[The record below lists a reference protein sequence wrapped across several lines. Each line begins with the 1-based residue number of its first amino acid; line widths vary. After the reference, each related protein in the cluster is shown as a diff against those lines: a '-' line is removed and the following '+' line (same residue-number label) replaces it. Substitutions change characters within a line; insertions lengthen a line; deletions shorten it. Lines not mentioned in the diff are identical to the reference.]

1 MNARVRWTPFIPQ
14 WLFVPLLL
22 IAALVMVASH
32 PAEVQAQTG
41 IKGTVFDATD
51 RSPLVGAN
59 IAVRQEGMTDILRG
73 TATDP
78 DGTYE
83 VTGLEPGRYVV
94 EFRFVG
100 YQSQTLPVTVSD
112 GEMAELNVELE
123 IQTSSL
129 DQVVVSAS
137 RRQEKILDA
146 PASISV
152 LQPEEIQ
159 AEVSTSTIEV
169 LRATPGVDMAQT
181 GIDRREVVLRGFNEA
196 FSGATFVLTDYRQAS
211 VPSLGVNIHSIMP
224 NMAVDLERVEVV
236 RGPGSALYGPGVDSG
251 VIHYFTKDPFNY
263 PGTTI
268 AVSGGSRQFFG
279 GQFRHA
285 GTFSEKVGYKLTG
298 QAARANDWQLDPND
312 APDAREINQYR
323 VYQDQDDPA
332 LEGRNFDPI
341 DTDGDGQ
348 ADAAR
353 LRREEIYSKLNLNG
367 LLQYRATDQT
377 TISLNAGYSQ
387 FTGAVQSG
395 IGTLQAEGFG
405 YTYGQLRVQSGG
417 LFAQA
422 FVNVNDAGPETYAYG
437 GGNLVRDQG
446 IQYNGQVQ
454 YDFDVTSLN
463 TQVILGADSDITV
476 PRTNEQIVGRNE
488 DNDRIEEYGAYT
500 QTTTQLSEKF
510 STTLAARADYNNV
523 VEAVQFSPRAA
534 LVFKVTPTNTF
545 RGSYNRSF
553 SSPGT
558 NSLFLDVE
566 AQRQS
571 LPGGFDLVF
580 RGLGAADGY
589 TFNNFRNGVTIS
601 GQQFSS
607 PVSFSLPV
615 QGFFGNTVDVNS
627 IPLIPIYGAVAAGA
641 IDPNTGTF
649 NSDVQQQLSAGGLS
663 ETQVSLLGNLFG
675 YLANG
680 PNIVQFFG
688 GRAVNEDGTA
698 AVLGI
703 PDASPEGFDPLDGGP
718 VDISGIEQTTTQ
730 TFEVG
735 YKGIIAD
742 RLIVQIDGYYEQKKD
757 FIGPLVIESPLVY
770 LQAMGL
776 TADVAGELGAIFG
789 TTNDAT
795 VQALLGQLTN
805 SGLTS
810 AQIAGILGGVVGN
823 GLDNTPTAVVQPDQE
838 VLPGGGAS
846 NEVGGFLSYRNFG
859 QVSYF
864 GTDISLTLQATDE
877 LSIFANTSIL
887 SDDFFDNE
895 ELEEENASLSL
906 ALNAPAFKA
915 KGGYNYRFENGFSF
929 GMTANYVEGFP
940 VETGPYVGEVESYFL
955 LDARVGYDV
964 QSVPGLSVNVTGKNI
979 LNNEHREFAGAP
991 ELGAAIFGRMTYSF

>member
-1 MNARVRWTPFIPQ
+1 MNPRVRWTSFIPQ
-14 WLFVPLLL
+14 WFFVPLLL
-22 IAALVMVASH
+22 AAALLMLASH
-32 PAEVQAQTG
+32 PADAQAQTG
-41 IKGTVFDATD
+41 IEGTVLDATD

-59 IAVRQEGMTDILRG
+59 IAVRQEGMNDILRG
-73 TATDP
+73 TSTDP
-78 DGTYE
+78 GGTYR

-94 EFRFVG
+94 EFRFIG
-100 YQSQTLPVTVSD
+100 YQAQSLPVTVRE
-112 GEMAELNVELE
+112 GELTELDVELQ

-159 AEVSTSTIEV
+159 AEVSTSTVEV

-263 PGTTI
+263 PGTTV
-268 AVSGGSRQFFG
+268 AVSGGSRQFFA

-285 GTFSEKVGYKLTG
+285 GTFSEKFGYKLTG
-298 QAARANDWQLDPND
+298 QAARAKDWQLDPND

-323 VYQDQDDPA
+323 VYQDTTDSA
-332 LEGRNFDPI
+332 LEGRTFVTGDF
-341 DTDGDGQ
+341 DGDG
-348 ADAAR
+348 DDEAR

-367 LLQYRATDQT
+367 LLQYQATDQT

-387 FTGAVQSG
+387 FTGPVQSG

-422 FVNVNDAGPETYAYG
+422 FVNVNDAGPETYVYG

-454 YDFDVTSLN
+454 YDFNLTSAN
-463 TQVILGADSDITV
+463 TQFIVGADTDITV
-476 PRTNEQIVGRNE
+476 PRTNSQILGRNE

-500 QTTTQLSEKF
+500 QATTELSEKF

-534 LVFKVTPTNTF
+534 LVFKATPTNTF

-553 SSPGT
+553 SSPST

-566 AQRQS
+566 ARRRNI
-571 LPGGFDLVF
+571 GGPFNLIF
-580 RGLGAADGY
+580 RGLGASDGY
-589 TFNNFRNGVTIS
+589 TFDDYRDSPSARFFIPT
-601 GQQFSS
+601 GQ
-607 PVSFSLPV
+607 L
-615 QGFFGNTVDVNS
+615 GFDFGD
-627 IPLIPIYGAVAAGA
+627 
-641 IDPNTGTF
+641 
-649 NSDVQQQLSAGGLS
+649 
-663 ETQVSLLGNLFG
+663 QVSLNTYPVFAVYGATAQGFPTSPDDFASGSTFAGFSQQQIDAYRQLLGAIAQNS
-675 YLANG
+675 ANNPSFASIERG
-680 PNIVQFFG
+680 EV
-688 GRAVNEDGTA
+688 A
-698 AVLGI
+698 LGI
-703 PDASPEGFDPLDGGP
+703 PDNSPLGYNEVDGP
-718 VDISGIEQTTTQ
+718 VDIAPIGQTTTQ
-730 TFEVG
+730 TFELG
-735 YKGIIAD
+735 YKGVIAD

-757 FIGPLVIESPLVY
+757 FIGPLVVESPLVFLDPTGY
-770 LQAMGL
+770 L
-776 TADVAGELGAIFG
+776 AGDLQTRIGTDPSVGGAFQQFVS
-789 TTNDAT
+789 A
-795 VQALLGQLTN
+795 
-805 SGLTS
+805 SGLPQEE
-810 AQIAGILGGVVGN
+810 AIELLVGTF
-823 GLDNTPTAVVQPDQE
+823 GSTPTGVIQPDQDILLE
-838 VLPGGGAS
+838 GQRDDNGDGVVD
-846 NEVGGFLSYRNFG
+846 NVGGFLSYRNFG

-895 ELEEENASLSL
+895 ELDETNTSLSL
-906 ALNAPAFKA
+906 ALNAPAFKL
-915 KGGYNYRFENGFSF
+915 KGGFDYRFQNGFSF
-929 GMTANYVEGFP
+929 GMSSNYVEGFP

-964 QSVPGLSVNVTGKNI
+964 QSIPGLSLNVTGKNI

>member
-1 MNARVRWTPFIPQ
+1 MSARVRWTPFDSQ
-14 WLFVPLLL
+14 WLLVPVLLV
-22 IAALVMVASH
+22 AALALSGSFAADAH
-32 PAEVQAQTG
+32 AQTG
-41 IKGTVFDATD
+41 IQGLVLDATD

-59 IAVRQEGMTDILRG
+59 IAIRQEGMTDVLRG

-83 VTGLEPGRYVV
+83 VTGLDAGEYVV

-100 YQSQTLPVTVSD
+100 YQSQNLPVTVND
-112 GEMAELNVELE
+112 GEMAELNVELQ

-159 AEVSTSTIEV
+159 AEVATSTIEV

-196 FSGATFVLTDYRQAS
+196 FSGETFVLTDYRQAS

-224 NMAVDLERVEVV
+224 NMAIDVERIEVV

-263 PGTTI
+263 PGTT
-268 AVSGGSRQFFG
+268 VSVTGGNRQFFG
-279 GQFRHA
+279 GQLRHA
-285 GTFSEKVGYKLTG
+285 GVLGDSWGYKVTG
-298 QAARANDWQLDPND
+298 QVARANDWQLDIND

-323 VYQDQDDPA
+323 VYQDPNDPA
-332 LEGRNFDPI
+332 LEGRNFEIGDF
-341 DTDGDGQ
+341 DGDDQ
-348 ADAAR
+348 DEAR
-353 LRREEIYSKLNLNG
+353 LRREELYQKLNVNG
-367 LLQYRATDQT
+367 LLQYQASDKT
-377 TISLNAGYSQ
+377 TISLNGGYSRL
-387 FTGAVQSG
+387 TGVVQSG

-422 FVNVNDAGPETYAYG
+422 FVNANEGGPDTYVYG

-454 YDFDVTSLN
+454 YDFNLTPLN
-463 TQVILGADSDITV
+463 TQFIVGADSDITV
-476 PRTNEQIVGRNE
+476 PRTNGQIVGRNE

-500 QTTTQLSEKF
+500 QATAELTEKF
-510 STTLAARADYNNV
+510 SLTLAGRADYNNV
-523 VEAVQFSPRAA
+523 VETVQLSPRAA
-534 LVFKVTPTNTF
+534 LVFKATPTNTF

-566 AQRQS
+566 AQRQNVNG
-571 LPGGFDLVF
+571 PFDIVF
-580 RGLGAADGY
+580 RGLGAADGF
-589 TFNNFRNGVTIS
+589 TFNNFRNGIGGVENPIA
-601 GQQFSS
+601 
-607 PVSFSLPV
+607 FSLPV
-615 QGFFGNTVDVNS
+615 PNFFGNSFNANS
-627 IPLIPIYGAVAAGA
+627 LPMTPVFAAGA
-641 IDPNTGTF
+641 GGILNPQTGQF
-649 NSDVQQQLSAGGLS
+649 IEPVASQLPENLSAQ
-663 ETQVSLLGNLFG
+663 QVQLLAALTG
-675 YLANG
+675 YLGGGQNPTDA
-680 PNIVQFFG
+680 VRFFS
-688 GRAVNEDGTA
+688 GRSLGAEATQY
-698 AVLGI
+698 GI
-703 PDASPEGFDPLDGGP
+703 PDASERGYRDVSGP
-718 VDISGIEQTTTQ
+718 VDIQGIDQTTTQ

-735 YKGIIAD
+735 YKGVIAD
-742 RLIVQIDGYYEQKKD
+742 RLIVQIDGYYERKQD
-757 FIGPLVIESPLVY
+757 FIGPLVVESPLVY
-770 LQAMGL
+770 LQDQALAGDVTTAL
-776 TADVAGELGAIFG
+776 TDILAN
-789 TTNDAT
+789 TNDAQAQQLLSQIGLPAST
-795 VQALLGQLTN
+795 V
-805 SGLTS
+805 
-810 AQIAGILGGVVGN
+810 AGIIGGAVGGALGDVPTGVI
-823 GLDNTPTAVVQPDQE
+823 QPDQE
-838 VLPGGGAS
+838 VLPGGGS
-846 NEVGGFLSYRNFG
+846 PTEVGGFLSYRNFG
-859 QVSYF
+859 EVSYF
-864 GTDISLTLQATDE
+864 GTDISVTLQATDE

-895 ELEEENASLSL
+895 ELDETNTSLSL
-906 ALNAPAFKA
+906 ALNAPAFKL

-929 GMTANYVEGFP
+929 GMTGNYVEGFP

-955 LDARVGYDV
+955 LDARIGYDV

-991 ELGAAIFGRMTYSF
+991 ELGAAVFGRMTYSF

>member
-1 MNARVRWTPFIPQ
+1 MNPRVRWTPFISQ

-22 IAALVMVASH
+22 VAALVILASH
-32 PAEVQAQTG
+32 PADAQAQTG
-41 IKGTVFDATD
+41 IEGTVSDATD
-51 RSPLVGAN
+51 RSPLAGAN
-59 IAVRQEGMTDILRG
+59 IAVRQEGMNDILRG
-73 TATDP
+73 TSTDP
-78 DGTYE
+78 DGTYQ
-83 VTGLEPGRYVV
+83 VTGLSPGQYVV

-100 YQSQTLPVTVSD
+100 YQAQNLPVTVSD
-112 GEMAELNVELE
+112 GEMTELNVELR

-146 PASISV
+146 PASITV

-159 AEVSTSTIEV
+159 AEVSTSTVEV
-169 LRATPGVDMAQT
+169 LRSTPGVDMAQT

-263 PGTTI
+263 PGTTVS
-268 AVSGGSRQFFG
+268 VSGGSRQFFA

-285 GTFSEKVGYKLTG
+285 GVFGEKLGYKLTG

-332 LEGRNFDPI
+332 LEGRNSDPI
-341 DTDGDGQ
+341 DTNGDGE

-367 LLQYRATDQT
+367 LLQYQATDQT

-463 TQVILGADSDITV
+463 TQIILGADSDITV

-500 QTTTQLSEKF
+500 QATTELSEKF

-534 LVFKVTPTNTF
+534 LVFKATPTNTF

-566 AQRQS
+566 ARRQNIGGTNS
-571 LPGGFDLVF
+571 LVLQ
-580 RGLGAADGY
+580 GLGAADGY
-589 TFNNFRNGVTIS
+589 TFNNYRENRSARFFIPTGVPGFDFGDDVGLFTY
-601 GQQFSS
+601 
-607 PVSFSLPV
+607 PVFAV
-615 QGFFGNTVDVNS
+615 
-627 IPLIPIYGAVAAGA
+627 YGA
-641 IDPNTGTF
+641 TF
-649 NSDVQQQLSAGGLS
+649 GGFPTSPGDFAEGSTFGEFSQQQLNAYR
-663 ETQVSLLGNLFG
+663 QLLGAIAQNS
-675 YLANG
+675 ANNPSFASIDRG
-680 PNIVQFFG
+680 EV
-688 GRAVNEDGTA
+688 A
-698 AVLGI
+698 LGI
-703 PDASPEGFDPLDGGP
+703 PDDSQLGYREVDGP
-718 VDISGIEQTTTQ
+718 VDIAPIDQTTTQ

-735 YKGIIAD
+735 YKGVIAD
-742 RLIVQIDGYYEQKKD
+742 RLIVQIDGYYEQKRD
-757 FIGPLVIESPLVY
+757 FIGPLVVESPLVF
-770 LQAMGL
+770 L
-776 TADVAGELGAIFG
+776 
-789 TTNDAT
+789 DA
-795 VQALLGQLTN
+795 
-805 SGLTS
+805 SGF
-810 AQIAGILGGVVGN
+810 IAGDVQNRIATDAQVGGAFQQFIAAT
-823 GLDNTPTAVVQPDQE
+823 GLSQERAIELLAGTFGSTPTGVIQPDQE
-838 VLPGGGAS
+838 VLPGGGES

-895 ELEEENASLSL
+895 ELDETNTSLSL
-906 ALNAPAFKA
+906 ALNAPAFKL
-915 KGGYNYRFENGFSF
+915 KGGFDYRFENGFSF
-929 GMTANYVEGFP
+929 GMSSNYVEGFP

-964 QSVPGLSVNVTGKNI
+964 QSIPGLSVNVTGKNI

-991 ELGAAIFGRMTYSF
+991 EIGAAIFGRMTYSF

>member
-1 MNARVRWTPFIPQ
+1 
-14 WLFVPLLL
+14 LVPLLL
-22 IAALVMVASH
+22 VAAVVTLASH
-32 PAEVQAQTG
+32 PADAQAQTG
-41 IKGTVFDATD
+41 IEGTVLDATD

-73 TATDP
+73 TSTDP

-83 VTGLEPGRYVV
+83 VTGLQPGQYMV

-100 YQSQTLPVTVSD
+100 YQSQNLPVTVED
-112 GEMAELNVELE
+112 GEVAELNVELQ

-159 AEVSTSTIEV
+159 AEVAPSTIEI

-224 NMAVDLERVEVV
+224 NMAIDVERIEVV

-268 AVSGGSRQFFG
+268 SVSGGNRQFFG
-279 GQFRHA
+279 AQFRQA
-285 GTFSEKVGYKLTG
+285 GTFSDRWGYKVTG
-298 QAARANDWQLDPND
+298 QFARANDWQLDIND
-312 APDAREINQYR
+312 TPDAREIDQYR
-323 VYQDQDDPA
+323 VYADVANPSTGEVNTDADA
-332 LEGRNFDPI
+332 FSEFDI
-341 DTDGDGQ
+341 TNRQFEVGDFDGDGVE
-348 ADAAR
+348 DDIR
-353 LRREEIYSKLNLNG
+353 LRREELYQKLNLNG
-367 LLQYRATDQT
+367 LLQYQAGDQT
-377 TISLNAGYSQ
+377 TISVNGGYSRL
-387 FTGAVQSG
+387 TGVVQSG
-395 IGTLQAEGFG
+395 IGTLQAKGFG
-405 YTYGQLRVQSGG
+405 YSYGQVRVQSGG

-422 FVNVNDAGPETYAYG
+422 FVNVNEGGPETYVYG

-454 YDFDVTSLN
+454 YDFDLTSAS
-463 TQVILGADSDITV
+463 TQFIVGADTDITV
-476 PRTNEQIVGRNE
+476 PRTNSQIVGRNE

-500 QTTTQLSEKF
+500 QATTQLSEKF

-523 VEAVQFSPRAA
+523 VETVQFSPRAA
-534 LVFKVTPTNTF
+534 LVFKATPTNTF

-566 AQRQS
+566 AQRQTI
-571 LPGGFDLVF
+571 GGPFDLVF
-580 RGLGAADGY
+580 QGLGAADGY
-589 TFNNFRNGVTIS
+589 TFNDFRNDPSARFILPTGVPGFDFGNDVS
-601 GQQFSS
+601 LDAY
-607 PVSFSLPV
+607 PVFAV
-615 QGFFGNTVDVNS
+615 YGATAQGFPTSPEAFASGS
-627 IPLIPIYGAVAAGA
+627 
-641 IDPNTGTF
+641 TF
-649 NSDVQQQLSAGGLS
+649 AEFDQQQLDAYR
-663 ETQVSLLGNLFG
+663 QLLGAIAQNS
-675 YLANG
+675 ANNPTFASIARG
-680 PNIVQFFG
+680 EV
-688 GRAVNEDGTA
+688 A
-698 AVLGI
+698 LGI
-703 PDASPEGFDPLDGGP
+703 PNASPLGYEEVDGP
-718 VDISGIEQTTTQ
+718 VDIAPIAQTTTQ
-730 TFEVG
+730 TFELG
-735 YKGIIAD
+735 YKGVIAD
-742 RLIVQIDGYYEQKKD
+742 RLIVQIDGYYERKED
-757 FIGPLVIESPLVY
+757 FIGPLVVESPLVFLDPTGY
-770 LQAMGL
+770 LSGDLQSRIGS
-776 TADVAGELGAIFG
+776 
-789 TTNDAT
+789 DAT
-795 VQALLGQLTN
+795 IGGAFQQFVSA
-805 SGLTS
+805 SGLS
-810 AQIAGILGGVVGN
+810 QEQAIELLVGTF
-823 GLDNTPTAVVQPDQE
+823 GSTPSGVVQPDQE
-838 VLPGGGAS
+838 VLPGGGS
-846 NEVGGFLSYRNFG
+846 DTEVGGFLSYRNFG

-895 ELEEENASLSL
+895 ELDETNTSLSL

-915 KGGYNYRFENGFSF
+915 KGGYDYRFENGFSF

-955 LDARVGYDV
+955 LDARVGYKL
-964 QSVPGLSVNVTGKNI
+964 QSVPGLSINVTGKNI